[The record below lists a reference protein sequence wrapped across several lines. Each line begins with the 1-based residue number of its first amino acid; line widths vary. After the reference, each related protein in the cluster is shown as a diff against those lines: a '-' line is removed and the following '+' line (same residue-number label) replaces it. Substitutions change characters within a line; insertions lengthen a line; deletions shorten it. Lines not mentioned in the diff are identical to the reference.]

1 MSCGAQIVAWE
12 GVIKDSKGEHNHES
26 DKDRVVVLLA
36 ERQHLQRALVNPQIA
51 SARNLTSGIS
61 TELKGSDNVHLMSS
75 PKAIQRRLERGKE
88 KEKNYPKIPKD
99 IAAMSDS
106 FPDWLRVGLKQ
117 IELELTQFR

>member
-1 MSCGAQIVAWE
+1 M
-12 GVIKDSKGEHNHES
+12 HNHES

-51 SARNLTSGIS
+51 SGIS
-61 TELKGSDNVHLMSS
+61 TELNGSDNVHLMSS

-88 KEKNYPKIPKD
+88 KEKNYPKIPKG

-106 FPDWLRVGLKQ
+106 FPDWLRVRLKQ

>member
-75 PKAIQRRLERGKE
+75 PKAIQRRLRGERRRKRT
-88 KEKNYPKIPKD
+88 IPR
-99 IAAMSDS
+99 
-106 FPDWLRVGLKQ
+106 FPRILR
-117 IELELTQFR
+117 R

>member
-12 GVIKDSKGEHNHES
+12 GVIKDSKEEHNHES
-26 DKDRVVVLLA
+26 DKDKVV

-106 FPDWLRVGLKQ
+106 FPDWLRVRLKQ